1 MPPPNLNLK
10 RLKAVARRY
19 NSKLKK
25 PIKVSQKKDDLRN
38 ELRARKVSLY
48 SKTEQLKNMVRRENK
63 KATVYDKV
71 KRRAN
76 RAKELGTHRHLD
88 NVIDRLEKK
97 HGKKKKKKKFKRL
110 RQNSAGAPKTP
121 LAEPMPALPMP
132 SNTLVPR
139 QKKKS

>member
-1 MPPPNLNLK
+1 MPPPKLKLK
-10 RLKAVARRY
+10 RLQAIARNY
-19 NSKLKK
+19 NAKLKK
-25 PIKVSQKKDDLRN
+25 PIRLAQKKANLRSDL
-38 ELRARKVSLY
+38 LARKVSLY
-48 SKTEQLKNMVRRENK
+48 SRTEQLKNMVRRENN